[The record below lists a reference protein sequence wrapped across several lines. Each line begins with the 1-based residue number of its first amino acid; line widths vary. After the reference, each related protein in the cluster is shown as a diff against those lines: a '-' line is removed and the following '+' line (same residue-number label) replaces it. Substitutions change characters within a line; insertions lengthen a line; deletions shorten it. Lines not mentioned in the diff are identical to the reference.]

1 MSKKDK
7 RAELIRQA
15 TAAAERAFR
24 ANFEE
29 GEYNPRL
36 EPGGYDD
43 YYWELTR
50 KSDKAEAEF
59 RRRMDKLLEVST

>member
-1 MSKKDK
+1 MSKRDK

-15 TAAAERAFR
+15 TSAAERAFR

-43 YYWELTR
+43 YWELTR

-59 RRRMDKLLEVST
+59 RKLMDKLLEVST